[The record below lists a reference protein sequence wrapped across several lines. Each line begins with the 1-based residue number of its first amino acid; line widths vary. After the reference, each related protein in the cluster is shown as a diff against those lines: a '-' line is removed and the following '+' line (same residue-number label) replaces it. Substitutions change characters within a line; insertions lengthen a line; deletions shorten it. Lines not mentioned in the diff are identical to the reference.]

1 MARVRAGYA
10 DRQHGTDRLGDTMQ
24 TEHETQTATPE
35 WDSLGPVLQNNLTRQ
50 HREGGI
56 KAKNIPLLEGKVK
69 DALKTHT
76 DSIASLR
83 EKLAEVEE
91 LLDQAELKA
100 DFVKYRDERR
110 VLIAQIVLA
119 TESKTKARNANKD
132 YGELTHFRATA
143 RASEWMRM
151 RQVTGILGDLRF
163 EERQESDDTEI
174 AEFEHAQSVAISA
187 AQVVGAL
194 DLDLF
199 K

>member
-1 MARVRAGYA
+1 
-10 DRQHGTDRLGDTMQ
+10 MQ
-24 TEHETQTATPE
+24 TEIDAQTATPE

-56 KAKNIPLLEGKVK
+56 KAKNIPLLKGKVD
-69 DALKTHT
+69 DALKPHT
-76 DSIASLR
+76 DTVADLR
-83 EKLAEVEE
+83 KQLAEVETA
-91 LLDQAELKA
+91 LDKAELKA

-110 VLIAQIVLA
+110 SLIAQIVLA
-119 TESKTKARNANKD
+119 TEAKTKARTANKD
-132 YGELTHFRATA
+132 NTELVHFRATA

-163 EERQESDDTEI
+163 EKRQESDDTEI